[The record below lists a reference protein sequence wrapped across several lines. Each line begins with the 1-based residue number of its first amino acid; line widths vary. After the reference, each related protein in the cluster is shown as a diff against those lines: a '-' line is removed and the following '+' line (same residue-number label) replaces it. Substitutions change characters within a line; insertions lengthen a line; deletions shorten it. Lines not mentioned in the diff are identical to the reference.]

1 MEACPADLA
10 IKSICFV
17 KCFADMKNYPL
28 HHFARIYLFLAKLK
42 YIFKG
47 DLGAKLYTETVD
59 ILRYAQ
65 DILIPVAP
73 HSRSFLSV

>member
-17 KCFADMKNYPL
+17 KYFADMKNYPL

-47 DLGAKLYTETVD
+47 DLGAKLHMSVD
-59 ILRYAQ
+59 LLRYAQ
-65 DILIPVAP
+65 GTLIPVAP
-73 HSRSFLSV
+73 H

>member
-1 MEACPADLA
+1 
-10 IKSICFV
+10 
-17 KCFADMKNYPL
+17 MKNYPL

-59 ILRYAQ
+59 LLRYAQ
-65 DILIPVAP
+65 GTLIPVAP
-73 HSRSFLSV
+73 HSRIFLSV

>member
-47 DLGAKLYTETVD
+47 DLGAKL
-59 ILRYAQ
+59 
-65 DILIPVAP
+65 
-73 HSRSFLSV
+73 